1 MSSKNE
7 KHFYRRLN
15 VQVCELL
22 QVLTEA
28 AIKSCFGK
36 QVFLKFYSSIN
47 SNLNLAKNLEN
58 MCEEVLFSKVA
69 GLQAYSQQLQ

>member
-7 KHFYRRLN
+7 KHFYRRVN

-47 SNLNLAKNLEN
+47 SNLNLAKNYEN
-58 MCEEVLFSKVA
+58 MCKEVHF
-69 GLQAYSQQLQ
+69 

>member
-15 VQVCELL
+15 IQVCGLL
-22 QVLTEA
+22 QVLAEA
-28 AIKSCFGK
+28 AIKICFGK

-47 SNLNLAKNLEN
+47 NNLNLAKNLEK
-58 MCEEVLFSKVA
+58 CV
-69 GLQAYSQQLQ
+69 

>member
-58 MCEEVLFSKVA
+58 MCEEVHF
-69 GLQAYSQQLQ
+69 